1 MVLKW
6 LLLAGSAQAAFN
18 YRKVMFGAV
27 KAPPVIS
34 VRDLGATA
42 VDPCE
47 IISKAFDAVPKNM
60 TSTKPIILDLR
71 PSVASACRKSVPL
84 QSERNLALLEFLQP
98 YVEYHSTIE
107 LLKSPPPEYLTPG
120 VDIIGGMDAMRQKL
134 RNKGYQSQ
142 VDVMTDLHSLFVAAN
157 DDHFGYTPGIFAPFR
172 QFREGLDV
180 VSISSDGRA
189 LPEIFAAQDIFE
201 SGNDTSNPSPIAT
214 INGQDVYEF
223 LENDSMRVPQSSHD
237 PDARLNGLFRSL
249 AFEAAK
255 SPAGS
260 LAVLFDIPDNYTIV
274 HKNGTSRVVTNSI
287 TTLPSVNLSNIRSG
301 QDLQNRFEIP
311 SQQNE
316 TAPPPPQTSESPVA
330 PPAPEPTIP
339 GYPLPLV
346 KHPGDNVASFA
357 LNDTELRNTT
367 VISFFSFVDL
377 NSDDPLGPNFDLN
390 GFVRGFGD
398 LIDRTAKVAKEQGR
412 DKLIIDMSANSGGS
426 LDLADFAYTA
436 LFPGAKFDAFDRFR
450 MSKGLEFTGRVLSY
464 NASLDILVAS
474 VGLPTDPNNKAIESR
489 EAFFEPKMVK
499 GQKMTA
505 AFHRDVTVPYLPEPD
520 LFLRGYEPS
529 TAGNTSKREP
539 PWKPENIVIMTD
551 GLCASACS
559 IFTGLLVRNFGIRT
573 IALGGRPMNKPMQA
587 IGGVRGSEILSNS
600 NIKRAS
606 TFSLQEAKNSPDGQ
620 KLLQEFGKSLPSI
633 EDPPLLPF
641 MESPEGGSVN
651 FRNAHSGDDPEGFPL
666 HFKYQAAN
674 CKLFYTRKMAVDVTE
689 SWRQVA
695 KIAFRNGTCVPG
707 STVNS
712 DGTMG
717 AKAPGFDPSVRARV
731 PGIPVPTV

>member
-1 MVLKW
+1 M
-6 LLLAGSAQAAFN
+6 
-18 YRKVMFGAV
+18 
-27 KAPPVIS
+27 
-34 VRDLGATA
+34 
-42 VDPCE
+42 
-47 IISKAFDAVPKNM
+47 
-60 TSTKPIILDLR
+60 
-71 PSVASACRKSVPL
+71 
-84 QSERNLALLEFLQP
+84 
-98 YVEYHSTIE
+98 
-107 LLKSPPPEYLTPG
+107 
-120 VDIIGGMDAMRQKL
+120 
-134 RNKGYQSQ
+134 
-142 VDVMTDLHSLFVAAN
+142 
-157 DDHFGYTPGIFAPFR
+157 
-172 QFREGLDV
+172 

-201 SGNDTSNPSPIAT
+201 SGNDTNNPSPIAT

-237 PDARLNGLFRSL
+237 PDARLNVLFRSL

-255 SPAGS
+255 SPISA

-301 QDLQNRFEIP
+301 QDFQNRFEIP
-311 SQQNE
+311 SKQNQ
-316 TAPPPPQTSESPVA
+316 TALPPPQTSESPAA
-330 PPAPEPTIP
+330 PPAPKPTIP

-367 VISFFSFVDL
+367 VLSFFSFVDL
-377 NSDDPLGPNFDLN
+377 TSDDPQNPNFDLN
-390 GFVRGFGD
+390 RFVRGFGD

-436 LFPGAKFDAFDRFR
+436 LFPGAKFDAFDRYR
-450 MSKGLEFTGRVLSY
+450 MSKGLEFSGRSLSY
-464 NASLDILVAS
+464 NTSLEFLVGPGS
-474 VGLPTDPNNKAIESR
+474 PFDPNNKTIESR
-489 EAFFEPKMVK
+489 EAFFEPRLVK

-505 AFHRDVTVPYLPEPD
+505 AFHRDVTVPYLSEPD
-520 LFLRGYEPS
+520 LFLRGYEPNS
-529 TAGNTSKREP
+529 AGNTSNREP

-587 IGGVRGSEILSNS
+587 IGGVKGTQILSILNLKELVTTSLEAARNS
-600 NIKRAS
+600 
-606 TFSLQEAKNSPDGQ
+606 TDGQ
-620 KLLQEFGKSLPSI
+620 KLLQEFGSSLPSI
-633 EDPPLLPF
+633 DNSPLLPLI
-641 MESPEGGSVN
+641 ESPDGGTVN
-651 FRNAHSGDDPEGFPL
+651 FRNAHSGDDPDGFPL

-695 KIAFRNGTCVPG
+695 KIAFGNGTCVPG

-731 PGIPVPTV
+731 PGIPVPTA